1 MLARF
6 GARAGNMTTP
16 QQHRPWQL
24 HQRPGAPDEGAQSN
38 PEGLLE
44 ALAADRVSSAAEV
57 VRGASRVLL
66 EWLYG
71 QQSGWD
77 WLSAGAELNR
87 LLAPL
92 TQAHGWRAPVALW
105 HSTLALACRQ
115 GASVAASCGPR
126 EMLAEELGL
135 WLNGAEEHSAGE
147 QAWNGRPGGVG
158 RRLPDRARCGLG
170 PLEELEACEIV
181 GVHGNSESV
190 ALALIEAHRRGL
202 KPEVHV
208 SEGGPEMGGRLLA
221 KRLVEAGLSVRFL
234 YDSALLQRVG
244 HVDRIWLGTEAIGAQ
259 AFLGLVGTRL
269 LLEEARRIEVPV
281 TVLATTDKLCP
292 QGELRLPSWGERD
305 DWLLWEHAP
314 SGVVLDSQPYEA
326 VPIELAGHFSDEYGV
341 GSAADLAVRALRTDV
356 WVPEPFRPAPY
367 GSPSLR

>member
-1 MLARF
+1 MS
-6 GARAGNMTTP
+6 TP

-24 HQRPGAPDEGAQSN
+24 HQRPGAQEEGLQRS

-44 ALAADRVSSAAEV
+44 ALAEDRVSSAAEV
-57 VRGASRVLL
+57 VRAASRVLL
-66 EWLYG
+66 DWLMR
-71 QQSGWD
+71 QQAGWD
-77 WLSAGAELNR
+77 WLDAGAELNR
-87 LLAPL
+87 LLEPL
-92 TQAHGWRAPVALW
+92 ARAHAWRAPLALW
-105 HSTLALACRQ
+105 QSTLALACRQ
-115 GASVAASCGPR
+115 GASQECSSGPR

-135 WLNGAEEHSAGE
+135 WLDGAEEQPAGE

-158 RRLPDRARCGLG
+158 RRLPDRARCGLA
-170 PLEELEACEIV
+170 PVEELEV
-181 GVHGNSESV
+181 GESVAVYGNSESV
-190 ALALIEAHRRGL
+190 GLALLEAHRRGL
-202 KPEVHV
+202 RPEVHV

-221 KRLVEAGLSVRFL
+221 RRLAEAGLCVRFF
-234 YDSALLQRVG
+234 YDSALIQRVG

-314 SGVVLDSQPYEA
+314 SGVLLDSQPYEA
-326 VPIELAGHFSDEYGV
+326 VPMELAGHFSDEYGL
-341 GSAADLAVRALRTDV
+341 GSAADLALRALRTDV
-356 WVPEPFRPAPY
+356 WVPAPVRPAPPLA
-367 GSPSLR
+367 GRPAPESVSFGL